1 VVSPSKLLNERRYFP
16 VKLRFLLLAL
26 SLLTATGALALDP
39 ARTLTQYSHRTWG
52 IEQGL
57 AQPTIYS
64 ISQTHNG
71 YLWLG
76 TQDSLIRFDGIRFR
90 AMDDILGSPF
100 DHRLVH
106 AVLEDRRGNLWIGTV
121 GSGLIRLASD
131 GSVTQFGKAQGMP
144 SENITCLA
152 SDPHGALW
160 VCTEEGLVRRDNGHV
175 RVFTTADGMPG
186 NHPDSFCAA
195 ADGTDW
201 VAFSGYGL
209 YRIDAGGAKL
219 FESALASELKTIRTV
234 SCARDG
240 SVWAGTENGLLHI
253 RDRAVTLFTSRDG
266 LADNW
271 ISAIT
276 EGPDGSIWIG
286 THAGFSRCR
295 TDGSFE
301 TYRSSNGLSHSTVL
315 SLSFDREGSLWVGT
329 KNGLDQFTDANVVPY
344 TTAQGMPSNDAGPV
358 IEDAAGRLWV
368 GTLGAGLGEF
378 DGKRFHVFTTRE
390 GLSDNVVLSLEN
402 GRDGDLWVGT
412 KHGVTRIHGDHVVA
426 RYGRQDG
433 LSGDEA
439 RAIFFDP
446 EGTLWVGTES
456 GLDFFNGTR
465 FVERSVPGLR
475 HIDNILALA
484 GGTRTRLF
492 VSSEPNSFYAL
503 KDGVLASHSQEGIS
517 RPVTSFYQLDR
528 GKHIAYMGT
537 LGSGLLRWQNGNVSH
552 IYIRDG
558 LYDNRIYSILPDGK
572 DNLWIA
578 SSKGIFRVSTREL
591 EDFAAGRIHRIQ
603 SLPFTTGELRF
614 ECQPGVQPAG
624 WRAHDGRLWFSTTT
638 GLVVIDPENLMTS
651 RVAPPVEITS
661 VLVNGERTA
670 VNGANLKP
678 GERNLEIRYSGLSFI
693 SPEKVTFRYILQ
705 GYDKGWTDAG
715 TRRDAF
721 YTNLPPG
728 HFRFRVTARN
738 ADGVGSEND
747 ASIVFNIAPRLYQRV
762 WFWPLLVT
770 LLAGIATAAY
780 RMRVRRLR
788 AEFDLVFGERNR
800 IARELHDTL
809 LQGLSGVMMQLQ
821 ALRAVLPRSTA
832 RETLG
837 EIIEDAGRCSA
848 DARRSLFGLRM
859 ADGLSDGG
867 FSGEVARLVRQTAAN
882 CSSDLIL
889 EVERVSLDDHPDLAF
904 QLLRIVQEAVLNAVR
919 HAGAATIRFVLRE
932 SDGRL
937 ELLIEDDGVGF
948 DPDASCEN
956 HYGVAGIRERAK
968 EIGAKLHIASTAG
981 LGTQLS
987 LGVRV
992 SKNLTHRFRRRRPT
1006 VRDRNTVS

>member
-1 VVSPSKLLNERRYFP
+1 
-16 VKLRFLLLAL
+16 VKFRFSALAL
-26 SLLTATGALALDP
+26 FLLTAAGALALDP
-39 ARTLTQYSHRTWG
+39 ARMLTQYSHRTWG

-90 AMDDILGSPF
+90 AMDEVLGSPF

-106 AVLEDRRGNLWIGTV
+106 AVLEDGRGNLWIGTV
-121 GSGLIRLASD
+121 GSGLIRLAAD
-131 GSVTQFGKAQGMP
+131 GSVTPFGKARGMP

-152 SDPHGALW
+152 SDSRGALW
-160 VCTEEGLVRRDNGHV
+160 VCTEEGLVRRDDEHV

-195 ADGTDW
+195 ADGSDW

-209 YRIDAGGAKL
+209 YRLEADRAKL
-219 FESALASELKTIRTV
+219 FAPALPSSLKTVRAL

-240 SVWAGTENGLLHI
+240 SVWAGTENGLVRI
-253 RDRAVTLFTSRDG
+253 RDGATTLFTTTNG

-276 EGPDGSIWIG
+276 EGPDGNIWIG
-286 THAGFSRCR
+286 THGGLSRYR
-295 TDGSFE
+295 ADGSFE
-301 TYRSSNGLSHSTVL
+301 SYRSGNGLSHSTVL

-329 KNGLDQFTDANVVPY
+329 KNGLDQFTDANVIPY
-344 TTAQGMPSNDAGPV
+344 TTAQGMPSDDAGPV

-378 DGKRFHVFTTRE
+378 DGKRFRAFTTRE
-390 GLSDNVVLSLEN
+390 GLSNDVVLSLEN

-412 KHGVTRIHGDHVVA
+412 KHGVTRIRGDRVVA
-426 RYGRQDG
+426 RYGRKDG

-456 GLDFFNGTR
+456 GLDAFDGTR
-465 FVERSVPGLR
+465 FLERSIPGLP

-484 GGTRTRLF
+484 GGSRTRLF
-492 VSSEPNSFYAL
+492 VSAEPNSMYAL
-503 KDGVLASHSQEGIS
+503 KDGVLAYHSLEGIS
-517 RPVTSFYQLDR
+517 RPVTSFYALDR
-528 GKHIAYMGT
+528 LDHGKHIVYMGT
-537 LGSGLLRWQNGNVSH
+537 LGSGLLRWHNGNVSH
-552 IYIRDG
+552 VYIRDG

-572 DNLWIA
+572 DNLWMA

-603 SLPFTTGELRF
+603 SLPFTTGQLRF

-670 VNGANLKP
+670 VNGADLKP
-678 GERNLEIRYSGLSFI
+678 GERNLEIRYSGLSFV

-715 TRRDAF
+715 TRREAF

-747 ASIVFNIAPRLYQRV
+747 ASIVFTIAPRLYQRV
-762 WFWPLLVT
+762 WFWPLIVT

-809 LQGLSGVMMQLQ
+809 LQGLSGVTMQLQ
-821 ALRAVLPRSTA
+821 ALRGMLPRSTA

-867 FSGEVARLVRQTAAN
+867 FSGEVARLVRQTTAN
-882 CSSDLIL
+882 CSSNLIL
-889 EVERVSLDDHPDLAF
+889 EIERVSLDDHPDLAF

-919 HAGAATIRFVLRE
+919 HACAATIRVVLRV

-937 ELLIEDDGVGF
+937 ELLIEDDGAGF
-948 DPDASCEN
+948 NPAAVCEN
-956 HYGVAGIRERAK
+956 HYGVAGIRERAN
-968 EIGAKLHIASTAG
+968 EIGAKLRIASTAG

-987 LGVRV
+987 INVRV
-992 SKNLTHRFRRRRPT
+992 SKNLTHRFRGRRPT
-1006 VRDRNTVS
+1006 QTDRRTVT